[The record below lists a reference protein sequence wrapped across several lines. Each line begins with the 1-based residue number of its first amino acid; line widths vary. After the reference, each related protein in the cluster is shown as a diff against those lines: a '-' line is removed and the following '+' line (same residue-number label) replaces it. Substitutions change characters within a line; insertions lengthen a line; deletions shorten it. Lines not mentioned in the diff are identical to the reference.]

1 MENLEQIDQLLAD
14 WKKKVDIIG
23 QNLMDLYELPTYQR
37 LAGTVGFPKAQ
48 LTGITQARV
57 TQALETIGE
66 LFQFFSLLMT
76 TVKQATELR
85 KQVSWFLG
93 SEQKVHQLAELLT
106 GKSIQLPTIQT
117 PLAQRGLLSATES
130 SNSIAPEQLL
140 RMMTKEFTLAKNVI
154 IAVDEVWLRLEP
166 ILADTE
172 DEIGSLQKLAESL
185 GVSSLNELSAA
196 RQKLAS
202 LRANINSDPL
212 GVSADFNGEINPVI
226 KRVKSILE
234 VLVKQQSQ
242 LRDNITQAYDLLNK
256 LVEQHLQ
263 ASAAFAERTEKISE
277 YSREQTPLDGDKI
290 EALSQW
296 LTRLETKFAEG
307 LLNPVSVGLGNWT
320 AKVKEYIAVE
330 QAAYAANNAPLE
342 MRKELRGR
350 LEALKVK
357 AMARGLAEDTTLTQL
372 AQQAKEL
379 LYSRPTPLAKAA
391 ELVSQYEKR
400 LLK

>member
-320 AKVKEYIAVE
+320 AKVKEYIAAE